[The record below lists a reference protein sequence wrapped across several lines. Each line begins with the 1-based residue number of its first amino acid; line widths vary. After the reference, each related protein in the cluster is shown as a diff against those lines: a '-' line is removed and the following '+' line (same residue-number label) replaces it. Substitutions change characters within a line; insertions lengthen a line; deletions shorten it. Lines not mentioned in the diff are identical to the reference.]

1 MNRTLK
7 RPMFRIGGPVNQG
20 SGIMSHVEP
29 KNYMTGGRV
38 GFKFGTIPGFQNQT
52 VTPQDESG
60 LDIILRNY
68 GANNLDMQ
76 QSGLNSLRGNTESS
90 ETTPVS
96 SGYGKQNLNPFV
108 RTYQSQ
114 FNNPDEP
121 GFWKRRS
128 ALDSYLKEKGIIN
141 EKSSALDVLKART
154 ENEKEFKNKQV
165 SERGDIEFGN
175 PEGDKVWNADKP
187 IPKKEPEYVETP
199 KTDPREAIKKDRDF
213 LKSILE
219 GEDYEDMSK
228 GEVALIVARALAEPG
243 PIANK
248 IKVANELAIPVI
260 RSKRK
265 EDRELTLEAYKTYR
279 EKEIED
285 IKAGR
290 PGDVEKRIR
299 ARADAYIKGNPQDP
313 RTQTVE
319 GRKQILDEVWAQQT
333 GEEKPLEKIKQI
345 GYSTAS
351 QTIESKTSAIRNAQK
366 RIASGEKLSKDDEKK
381 LADDIE
387 YVNYIKARYPD
398 YFKANYKDTFKT
410 GGRVGFAEG
419 TADPEYSTNERPT
432 VESTPTPEDA
442 GTQQSQLKPVV
453 KLSFQELRNRLPK
466 EITND
471 IVGLISN
478 SEQALQDFAYI
489 KTQQDVNNFNIKY
502 GVNLV
507 LPSNR

>member
-29 KNYMTGGRV
+29 KNYMTGGRI
-38 GFKFGTIPGFQNQT
+38 GFKFGTIPGFQNQA

-60 LDIILRNY
+60 LDILLRNY

-76 QSGLNSLRGNTESS
+76 QSGLNSLKGNTTSDVENTSDNLR
-90 ETTPVS
+90 TT
-96 SGYGKQNLNPFV
+96 GMQRRLENL
-108 RTYQSQ
+108 
-114 FNNPDEP
+114 
-121 GFWKRRS
+121 RS
-128 ALDSYLKEKGIIN
+128 KPNLFKTPEIDKYLLGEGIIN
-141 EKSSALDVLKART
+141 KSSTPSDILKAREDYKNQFV
-154 ENEKEFKNKQV
+154 ENRTKGL
-165 SERGDIEFGN
+165 SMEFGN

-219 GEDYEDMSK
+219 GEDYQDMSR
-228 GEVALIVARALAEPG
+228 GEAALVIARAIAEPG

-248 IKVANELAIPVI
+248 IKVANELAIPII

-279 EKEIED
+279 EKELED
-285 IKAGR
+285 IKSGKATDLEKQVRAMTDAYMRANKEDKRGR
-290 PGDVEKRIR
+290 DVIYNEMFEKR
-299 ARADAYIKGNPQDP
+299 
-313 RTQTVE
+313 
-319 GRKQILDEVWAQQT
+319 L
-333 GEEKPLEKIKQI
+333 GEEKSLDKSRLVGFTGIQQQLESKVNAVRKAEADKAIGKKIDEEVLKENK
-345 GYSTAS
+345 AF
-351 QTIESKTSAIRNAQK
+351 IESVKS
-366 RIASGEKLSKDDEKK
+366 
-381 LADDIE
+381 
-387 YVNYIKARYPD
+387 RYPD
-398 YFKANYKDTFKT
+398 FYKANFPELRAN
-410 GGRVGFAEG
+410 GGRIGYAEG
-419 TADPEYSTNERPT
+419 TLEPT
-432 VESTPTPEDA
+432 ENNQIESTPTPEDA

-453 KLSFQELRNRLPK
+453 KLSFQELRSRLPK

>member
-7 RPMFRIGGPVNQG
+7 RPMFRIGGQVNQG

-76 QSGLNSLRGNTESS
+76 QSGLNSLRGDTTTNVENTSDNLRTNRLQKTFENLKNVQLGSKLFKTS
-90 ETTPVS
+90 EID
-96 SGYGKQNLNPFV
+96 K
-108 RTYQSQ
+108 
-114 FNNPDEP
+114 
-121 GFWKRRS
+121 
-128 ALDSYLKEKGIIN
+128 YLLGEGIIN
-141 EKSSALDVLKART
+141 KSSTPSDILKAREDYKNQFV
-154 ENEKEFKNKQV
+154 ENRTKGLNMEL
-165 SERGDIEFGN
+165 GN

-219 GEDYEDMSK
+219 GEDYQDMTK

-243 PIANK
+243 SIANK
-248 IKVANELAIPVI
+248 VKVANELAIPVI

-279 EKEIED
+279 EKELED
-285 IKAGR
+285 IKSGKATDLEKQVRAMTDAYMRANKEDKRGR
-290 PGDVEKRIR
+290 DVIYNEMFEKR
-299 ARADAYIKGNPQDP
+299 
-313 RTQTVE
+313 
-319 GRKQILDEVWAQQT
+319 L
-333 GEEKPLEKIKQI
+333 GEEKSLDKSRLVGFTGIQQQLESKVNAVRKAEADKAIGKKIDEEVLKENK
-345 GYSTAS
+345 AF
-351 QTIESKTSAIRNAQK
+351 IESVKS
-366 RIASGEKLSKDDEKK
+366 
-381 LADDIE
+381 
-387 YVNYIKARYPD
+387 RYPD
-398 YFKANYKDTFKT
+398 FYKANFPELRAN
-410 GGRVGFAEG
+410 GGRIGYAEG
-419 TADPEYSTNERPT
+419 TLEPT
-432 VESTPTPEDA
+432 ENNQIESTPTPEDA

-453 KLSFQELRNRLPK
+453 KLSFQELRSRLPK

>member
-1 MNRTLK
+1 
-7 RPMFRIGGPVNQG
+7 
-20 SGIMSHVEP
+20 MSHVEP
-29 KNYMTGGRV
+29 RRVHRADGGRI
-38 GFKFGTIPGFQNQT
+38 GFKFGTIPGFQNQA

-60 LDIILRNY
+60 LDILLRNY

-76 QSGLNSLRGNTESS
+76 QSGLNSLKGNTTSDVENTSDNLRTTGMQRRFENIKSQKTDFFKNRS
-90 ETTPVS
+90 ELD
-96 SGYGKQNLNPFV
+96 NFLLN
-108 RTYQSQ
+108 
-114 FNNPDEP
+114 E
-121 GFWKRRS
+121 
-128 ALDSYLKEKGIIN
+128 GIIN
-141 EKSSALDVLKART
+141 KDSNPIEIMKAR
-154 ENEKEFKNKQV
+154 EIYKNKIIEDRTKGL
-165 SERGDIEFGN
+165 SMEFGN

-219 GEDYEDMSK
+219 GEDYQDMSR
-228 GEVALIVARALAEPG
+228 GEAALVIARAIAEPG

-248 IKVANELAIPVI
+248 IKVANELAIPII

-313 RTQTVE
+313 RTQTAE
-319 GRKQILDEVWAQQT
+319 GKKQILDETWAQQT
-333 GEEKPLEKIKQI
+333 GEDKPLDKIKQMDYATLLPTVRSRVNAI
-345 GYSTAS
+345 
-351 QTIESKTSAIRNAQK
+351 KTSQQK
-366 RIASGEKLSKDDEKK
+366 MADGEKLSKGEEKILRDNISYVK
-381 LADDIE
+381 EVRDTYPE
-387 YVNYIKARYPD
+387 YFRATIKG
-398 YFKANYKDTFKT
+398 NFKT

-419 TADPEYSTNERPT
+419 TTDPEYLADERPT

-453 KLSFQELRNRLPK
+453 KLSFQELRSRLPK

-471 IVGLISN
+471 IVGLISS

>member
-29 KNYMTGGRV
+29 RRVHRADGGRIGYAQAGQV
-38 GFKFGTIPGFQNQT
+38 SDPFTYYAPNKNLSNTPSTIPKFITDRIAFDEQQRAAQQANREKLGITSSLINE
-52 VTPQDESG
+52 DESLPG
-60 LDIILRNY
+60 VLNQDADIQL
-68 GANNLDMQ
+68 LM
-76 QSGLNSLRGNTESS
+76 
-90 ETTPVS
+90 
-96 SGYGKQNLNPFV
+96 
-108 RTYQSQ
+108 
-114 FNNPDEP
+114 
-121 GFWKRRS
+121 
-128 ALDSYLKEKGIIN
+128 EKGLIPKNVTGRPYIKT
-141 EKSSALDVLKART
+141 KSDSQALENLRLAREIGTKT
-154 ENEKEFKNKQV
+154 ELYPSEDIAPTKENK
-165 SERGDIEFGN
+165 
-175 PEGDKVWNADKP
+175 PTA
-187 IPKKEPEYVETP
+187 KKEPEYVETP

-219 GEDYEDMSK
+219 GEDYQDMSR
-228 GEVALIVARALAEPG
+228 GEAALVIARAIAEPG

-248 IKVANELAIPVI
+248 IKVANELAIPII

-313 RTQTVE
+313 RTQTAE
-319 GRKQILDEVWAQQT
+319 GKKQILDETWAQQT
-333 GEEKPLEKIKQI
+333 GEDKPLDKIKQMDYATLLPTVRSRVNAI
-345 GYSTAS
+345 KIS
-351 QTIESKTSAIRNAQK
+351 QQK
-366 RIASGEKLSKDDEKK
+366 MADNQKLSKEEEKI
-381 LADDIE
+381 LRDNISYVREVRDTYPE
-387 YVNYIKARYPD
+387 YFRATIKG
-398 YFKANYKDTFKT
+398 NFKT

-419 TADPEYSTNERPT
+419 TTDPEYLTDERPT
-432 VESTPTPEDA
+432 VESTPTSEDA

-453 KLSFQELRNRLPK
+453 KLSFQELRSRLPK

-471 IVGLISN
+471 IVGLISS

>member
-29 KNYMTGGRV
+29 RRVHRANGGRI
-38 GFKFGTIPGFQNQT
+38 GFKFGTIPGFQNQA

-60 LDIILRNY
+60 LDILLRNY

-76 QSGLNSLRGNTESS
+76 QSGLNSLKGNTTSDVENTSDNLR
-90 ETTPVS
+90 TT
-96 SGYGKQNLNPFV
+96 GMQRRLENL
-108 RTYQSQ
+108 
-114 FNNPDEP
+114 
-121 GFWKRRS
+121 RS
-128 ALDSYLKEKGIIN
+128 KPNLFKTPEIDKYLLGEGIIN
-141 EKSSALDVLKART
+141 KSSTPSDILKAREDYKNQFV
-154 ENEKEFKNKQV
+154 ENRTKGLNMEL
-165 SERGDIEFGN
+165 GN

-219 GEDYEDMSK
+219 GEDYQDMSR
-228 GEVALIVARALAEPG
+228 GEAALVIARALAEPG

-248 IKVANELAIPVI
+248 IKVANELAIPII

-279 EKEIED
+279 EKELED
-285 IKAGR
+285 IKSGKATDLEKQVRAMTDAYMRANKEDKRGR
-290 PGDVEKRIR
+290 DVIYNEMFEKR
-299 ARADAYIKGNPQDP
+299 
-313 RTQTVE
+313 
-319 GRKQILDEVWAQQT
+319 L
-333 GEEKPLEKIKQI
+333 GEEKSLDKSRLVGFTGIQQQLESKVNAVRKAEADKAIGKKIDEEVLKENK
-345 GYSTAS
+345 AF
-351 QTIESKTSAIRNAQK
+351 IESVKS
-366 RIASGEKLSKDDEKK
+366 
-381 LADDIE
+381 
-387 YVNYIKARYPD
+387 RYPD
-398 YFKANYKDTFKT
+398 FYKANFPELRAN
-410 GGRVGFAEG
+410 GGRIGYAEG
-419 TADPEYSTNERPT
+419 TLEPT
-432 VESTPTPEDA
+432 ENNQIESTPTPEDA

-453 KLSFQELRNRLPK
+453 KLSFQELRSRLPK

>member
-7 RPMFRIGGPVNQG
+7 RPMFRIGGPVDQG

-29 KNYMTGGRV
+29 RRINHATGGRV
-38 GFKFGTIPGFQNQT
+38 GFKFGTIPGFQNQA

-60 LDIILRNY
+60 LNILLRNY

-76 QSGLNSLRGNTESS
+76 QSGLNSLRGDTTSDVENTSDDLR
-90 ETTPVS
+90 TT
-96 SGYGKQNLNPFV
+96 GMQRRLENL
-108 RTYQSQ
+108 
-114 FNNPDEP
+114 
-121 GFWKRRS
+121 RS
-128 ALDSYLKEKGIIN
+128 KPNLFKTPEIDKYLLGEGIIN
-141 EKSSALDVLKART
+141 KSSTPSDILKAREDYKNQFV
-154 ENEKEFKNKQV
+154 ENRTKGLSMEL
-165 SERGDIEFGN
+165 GN
-175 PEGDKVWNADKP
+175 PEGDKIWNADKP

-219 GEDYEDMSK
+219 GEDYQDMSR
-228 GEVALIVARALAEPG
+228 GEAALVIARAIAEPG

-248 IKVANELAIPVI
+248 IKVANELAIPII

-290 PGDVEKRIR
+290 PGDVEKRIN
-299 ARADAYIKGNPQDP
+299 ARANAYIKGNPQDS

-381 LADDIE
+381 LADDVE

-419 TADPEYSTNERPT
+419 TADPEYSANERPT

-453 KLSFQELRNRLPK
+453 KLSFQELRSRLPK

>member
-7 RPMFRIGGPVNQG
+7 RPMFRIGGQVNQG

-76 QSGLNSLRGNTESS
+76 QSGLNSLRGDTTTNVENTSDNLR
-90 ETTPVS
+90 TT
-96 SGYGKQNLNPFV
+96 GMQRRLENL
-108 RTYQSQ
+108 
-114 FNNPDEP
+114 
-121 GFWKRRS
+121 RS
-128 ALDSYLKEKGIIN
+128 KPNLFKTPEIDKYLLGEGIIN
-141 EKSSALDVLKART
+141 KSSTPSDILKAREDYKNQFV
-154 ENEKEFKNKQV
+154 ENRTKGLNMEL
-165 SERGDIEFGN
+165 GN

-219 GEDYEDMSK
+219 GEDYQDMTK

-243 PIANK
+243 SIANK
-248 IKVANELAIPVI
+248 VKVANELAIPVI

-279 EKEIED
+279 EKELED
-285 IKAGR
+285 IKSGKATDLEKQVRAMTDAYMRANKEDKRGR
-290 PGDVEKRIR
+290 DVIYNEMFEKR
-299 ARADAYIKGNPQDP
+299 
-313 RTQTVE
+313 
-319 GRKQILDEVWAQQT
+319 L
-333 GEEKPLEKIKQI
+333 GEEKSLDKSRLVGFTGIQQQLESKVNAVRKAEADKAIGKKIDEEVLKENK
-345 GYSTAS
+345 AF
-351 QTIESKTSAIRNAQK
+351 IESVKS
-366 RIASGEKLSKDDEKK
+366 
-381 LADDIE
+381 
-387 YVNYIKARYPD
+387 RYPD
-398 YFKANYKDTFKT
+398 FYKANFPELRAN
-410 GGRVGFAEG
+410 GGRIGYAEG
-419 TADPEYSTNERPT
+419 TLEPT
-432 VESTPTPEDA
+432 ENNQIESTPTPEDA

-453 KLSFQELRNRLPK
+453 KLSFQELRSRLPK